1 MQLSPYT
8 QYYIR
13 KLLRQYLNNLH
24 YPVSGVGIAAYF
36 QESIYQQLQRLYP
49 SSIELR
55 AKLHELEMLVQHH
68 QMSDV
73 EKPYRT
79 ESLFD
84 IEQKI
89 LWILNLKFLALLTS
103 LSLTVLPESEA
114 SLFHFV
120 QDNRVKE
127 GIRCL
132 EDLYGMV
139 FAFGAEHDLKI
150 YPLLLS
156 LIGQQIPFVFAVSEH
171 RHSIWVSLRSPF
183 YYSLPKLLL
192 PRLAKSSLHSAQV
205 GAHLAT
211 GLLPSDRRLR
221 KIA

>member
-13 KLLRQYLNNLH
+13 KLLRQYLNVLN
-24 YPVSGVGIAAYF
+24 YPVTGVGIAPYF
-36 QESIYQQLQRLYP
+36 QQDIYQQLKQLYP

-79 ESLFD
+79 ESLAD

-89 LWILNLKFLALLTS
+89 LWLLNLKFLTLLTS
-103 LSLTVLPESEA
+103 LSLTVLPEAEA

-120 QDNRVKE
+120 QDNRVQE
-127 GIRCL
+127 GIRRS

-139 FAFGAEHDLKI
+139 LTFGAEQDPHT
-150 YPLLLS
+150 YQLLLT
-156 LIGQQIPFVFAVSEH
+156 LLGQRVPFILAVSEH
-171 RHSIWVSLRSPF
+171 RHSIWVSLRSPL

-192 PRLAKSSLHSAQV
+192 PRLAKPSHYPAHHPAQMPAGLSSS
-205 GAHLAT
+205 
-211 GLLPSDRRLR
+211 RRL